1 MAGVGIDPFTMGILS
16 MFAGS
21 NPEQAGPLLD
31 SMGLPV
37 PKLPPAGGTL
47 VMPAAAAAAEPQ
59 VAGALQEVVPQAN
72 PLAGIGA
79 KLQGVKAP
87 NPVAPV
93 MSGGVAGGVKPPE
106 VAAMKAGSPAI
117 QALMQALLTRSQGPA
132 VPGLGELIRN
142 VRP

>member
-1 MAGVGIDPFTMGILS
+1 MARVGIDPFTMGIIS
-16 MFAGS
+16 MLAGS

-37 PKLPPAGGTL
+37 PKLPSAGGIPVT
-47 VMPAAAAAAEPQ
+47 PAAAAAEPQ
-59 VAGALQEVVPQAN
+59 VAGALQEVAPQAN
-72 PLAGIGA
+72 PLVGIGA

-106 VAAMKAGSPAI
+106 VTAMKAGSPAI
-117 QALMQALLTRSQGPA
+117 QALMQALLARSAGPA

>member
-1 MAGVGIDPFTMGILS
+1 MARVGIDPFTMGIIS
-16 MFAGS
+16 MLAGS

-37 PKLPPAGGTL
+37 PKLPSAGGIPVT
-47 VMPAAAAAAEPQ
+47 PAAAAAEPQ
-59 VAGALQEVVPQAN
+59 VAGALQEVAPQAN

-79 KLQGVKAP
+79 KLQ
-87 NPVAPV
+87 
-93 MSGGVAGGVKPPE
+93 GVKPPE

-117 QALMQALLTRSQGPA
+117 QALMQALLARSAGPA